1 MDKNKLT
8 YAFDNSTSKKRN
20 KYNSRSFR
28 LFFNNLKNI
37 NYEVLIINDF
47 SSDDTL
53 KKSKSLANKYTNF
66 KVLNNKKEGLGGAI
80 NLGIREASGDNIS
93 IMMADLSDDI
103 NDLLKYNELMTQNNF
118 DAILGSRFMKDSKVK
133 EYPIQKLILNRIFNL
148 FVSLIFFNKYN
159 DFTNAFK
166 IYKKN
171 VLIEIMPLISES
183 FNIFLEIPLKII
195 SRNYKYK
202 IVSINWVGRKKGKS
216 KFKIKELGAKYL
228 FTLIYCF
235 IEKNLLNIKK

>member
-1 MDKNKLT
+1 MLSIIVPVRNETDIIHEV
-8 YAFDNSTSKKRN
+8 FDYFSS
-20 KYNSRSFR
+20 
-28 LFFNNLKNI
+28 NLKNI

-47 SSDDTL
+47 SNDDTL
-53 KKSKSLANKYTNF
+53 EKSKSLAIKYTNF
-66 KVLNNKKEGLGGAI
+66 KILNNKKKGLGGAV

-103 NDLLKYNELMTQNNF
+103 NDLIKYNELITQNNF
-118 DAILGSRFMKDSKVK
+118 DAILGSRFMKESKVK
-133 EYPIQKLILNRIFNL
+133 EYPIKKLILNRIFNL

-166 IYKKN
+166 IYKKSA
-171 VLIEIMPLISES
+171 LIEIMPLISES

-195 SRNYKYK
+195 SRDYKYK
-202 IVSINWVGRKKGKS
+202 VISINWVGRKKGKS